1 MKQTKTR
8 LFLSIFTQ
16 QESLIVN
23 FSLGILFA
31 SIIFFVSYK
40 FKLLT
45 FPGSLVTFF
54 LAVIIFGL
62 GTWKWTVPI
71 VTFFLLSS
79 LFSKYRKRKNEKVE
93 TYFEKTS
100 ERDHFQV
107 LANGGLACL
116 LVIIGYF
123 YQSELLYIAFVSC
136 VASVCADTWATEFG
150 TLTKAK
156 TIDVL
161 SFKKVEQ
168 GVSGG
173 ISLQG
178 TIASLAG
185 AIVIA
190 ATSLPWLESNY
201 IMNLIIIVLAG
212 FAGSIADS
220 ILGTGVQAQY
230 KCKVCN
236 RTTERKVHCNLE
248 AGLIKGVNWI
258 NNDVVNLGAAISG
271 GIFSVILYDFVK
283 A

>member
-1 MKQTKTR
+1 MNV
-8 LFLSIFTQ
+8 FTQ

-23 FSLGILFA
+23 FSLGILFG
-31 SIIFFVSYK
+31 SVISLVSYK

-45 FPGSLVTFF
+45 FSGSLTTFF

-62 GTWKWTVPI
+62 GTWKWTIPI

-79 LFSKYRKRKNEKVE
+79 LFSKYRKSKNKQVE
-93 TYFEKTS
+93 TYFEKTG
-100 ERDHFQV
+100 ERDHFQI

-116 LVIIGYF
+116 LVIINYF
-123 YQSELLYIAFVSC
+123 YQQELIYIAFVSC
-136 VASVCADTWATEFG
+136 VASVCADTWATEIG

-156 TIDVL
+156 TVDVL

-173 ISLQG
+173 ISFQG

-190 ATSLPWLESNY
+190 ATSLAWLESNY
-201 IMNLIIIVLAG
+201 IINLIIIVIAG
-212 FAGSIADS
+212 FVGSIADS
-220 ILGTGVQAQY
+220 ILGSTVQAQY
-230 KCKVCN
+230 KCQICN
-236 RTTERKVHCNLE
+236 QPTERKSHCGYE
-248 AGLIKGVNWI
+248 TGFIRGVKWI
-258 NNDVVNLGAAISG
+258 NNDAVNLGATISG
-271 GIFSVILYDFVK
+271 GIFSIILYDAVK